1 MDTRFLESFIVV
13 VDRGSI
19 AQAAQVQNLTPA
31 AVAQRIRALEND
43 IGAAL
48 ISRSGR
54 TVQPT
59 KAGWA
64 ILDRARD
71 FVKQVSDLQALAA
84 VDEPSGEIRIGANST
99 AIAGMLPGIL
109 QRLSGKHPNL
119 GFQITRGH
127 SGALYREVMEQQL
140 DAAII
145 AEPSFAIPKACGWRD
160 LRREPLVLLTSSDAP
175 RQTAKTVLRNNPYI
189 RFSQGRW
196 GKQPADVYL
205 RDAGLNPSIRFELD
219 ALDAI
224 AVMVHEGLGVSLVP
238 DWAPPWPEDLAIRKT
253 QVGGLAYA
261 RKTGV
266 IWLRS
271 SARIRLIDAFLD
283 EAGTF

>member
-1 MDTRFLESFIVV
+1 LESFIVV

-19 AQAAQVQNLTPA
+19 AQAAQAQNLTPA

-84 VDEPSGEIRIGANST
+84 VDEPSGEIRVGASST

-109 QRLSGKHPNL
+109 QRLGGKHPKL

-127 SGALYREVMEQQL
+127 SGQLYRDVMEQQL

-145 AEPSFAIPKACGWRD
+145 AEPSFAMPKACGWRD
-160 LRREPLVLLTSSDAP
+160 LRREPLVLLTASDAP
-175 RQTAKTVLRNNPYI
+175 RRTVKTALRKSPYI

-196 GKQPADVYL
+196 GRQPADAYL
-205 RDAGLNPSIRFELD
+205 RDAGLNPTVRFELD

-224 AVMVHEGLGVSLVP
+224 AVMVHEGLGISLVP
-238 DWAPPWPEDLAIRKT
+238 DWAPPWPEDLTIRKT
-253 QVGGLAYA
+253 QVGGMTYA

>member
-84 VDEPSGEIRIGANST
+84 VDEPSGEIRIGASST

-119 GFQITRGH
+119 DFQITRGH
-127 SGALYREVMEQQL
+127 SGQLYRDVMDQQL

-160 LRREPLVLLTSSDAP
+160 LRREPLILLTPSDTP
-175 RQTAKTVLRNNPYI
+175 RRTAKTVLRNNPYI

-205 RDAGLNPSIRFELD
+205 RDAGLNPAVRFELD

-253 QVGGLAYA
+253 QVGGMTYA